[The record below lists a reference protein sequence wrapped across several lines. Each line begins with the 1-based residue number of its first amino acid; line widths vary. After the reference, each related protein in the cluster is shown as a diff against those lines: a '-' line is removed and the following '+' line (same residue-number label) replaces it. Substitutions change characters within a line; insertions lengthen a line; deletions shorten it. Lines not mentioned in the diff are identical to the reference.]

1 MSSPDRPASDGS
13 MVDAGVRRFAGS
25 RDTRTLVV
33 VAGIVSATIAGVYWL
48 LRSGFD
54 NPTGP
59 VIKSVSL
66 SMFLLAFPVV
76 VRTVFVRT
84 IRNRELPWWAS
95 HPFLWLATLG
105 LTGLIGRSVPIMGF
119 NPEPLIGSIG
129 VVAFTAIL
137 VTWMFEQ
144 GPVRAFSYIA
154 GSVAFG
160 VWTAG
165 VVWGRIYKN
174 PLYFETFIATGKV
187 HHDTLNLAATGNMLR
202 TYHVASTGI
211 DGLNYVPYHWGSAWL
226 FAQWAN
232 LIGID
237 VLRFYQ
243 LSFPVIVIPFFFG
256 GLVAFAIFLRNR
268 RRNEES
274 APTSLSGA
282 FWAVFIA
289 VCVGIAPIAGL
300 DAMGVW
306 TSNIMISESYTIA
319 VPAALLFAAVVMSW
333 GDGLTND
340 GASLADSKLGLTD
353 LLFLTVMIP
362 AGIVLLGYLKI
373 SLMALAFAAV
383 IYLAWRFR
391 LYRRMPFLASVVITA
406 VVFYLTYKQVS
417 LPAHREGF
425 VPLDYLSDF
434 VPPPWWPFFLFVHL
448 AWTWIYTIYRLRREN
463 IRDLGELGA
472 ALKGRRI
479 VDVELLVTLALIG
492 IVPGLI
498 IHIDGGSAFYFS
510 DVQRWLAAAM
520 LLSWIASTGVR
531 LWPARSPDAHP
542 GIAGW
547 PTRRLLIA
555 FLFFAAACST
565 VANALHWPLIMLRQ
579 NEAIREQLYEIAG
592 HPVTPGRIRNL
603 VALRDP
609 SILAV
614 GLHKSPNYTMATALE
629 QLQTT
634 PAQIRRREA
643 LFIPQSDTHYWTSLA
658 RPTECSFQS
667 FVGPALAG
675 IAMVDGMPAVGC
687 KLSKYYGIGSF
698 SPRAAM
704 QQPAATTDAALCA
717 RAKAIGANKVI
728 AMSFPGDSVVRRNIA
743 CSSNQT

>member
-1 MSSPDRPASDGS
+1 

-25 RDTRTLVV
+25 PDTRTLVV
-33 VAGIVSATIAGVYWL
+33 LAGIVSATIAAVYWV
-48 LRSGFD
+48 LRIGFD

-59 VIKSVSL
+59 IL
-66 SMFLLAFPVV
+66 ETLELALFLLAFPVV
-76 VRTVFVRT
+76 LRTAL
-84 IRNRELPWWAS
+84 IRAIGDREPRWWAS
-95 HPFLWLATLG
+95 HPFLWLVTIG
-105 LTGLIGRSVPIMGF
+105 STGLIGRAVPI
-119 NPEPLIGSIG
+119 IGNSAVILELVG
-129 VVAFTAIL
+129 LVFFTLIL
-137 VTWMFEQ
+137 VTWLYEQ
-144 GPVRAFSYIA
+144 GLWRSLSYIA
-154 GSVAFG
+154 GSIAFG

-202 TYHVASTGI
+202 TYHVATTGI

-237 VLRFYQ
+237 VLKFYQ

-256 GLVAFAIFLRNR
+256 CIVALAIFLRNR
-268 RRNEES
+268 RRDEGS
-274 APTSLSGA
+274 DPTRLSGT

-289 VCVGIAPIAGL
+289 IAVGIAPIAGL

-319 VPAALLFAAVVMSW
+319 VPAALLFAAVVVNW
-333 GDGLTND
+333 ADGLSVKTN
-340 GASLADSKLGLTD
+340 SLAESKLGWID
-353 LLFLTVMIP
+353 MLFLIALIP

-373 SLMALAFAAV
+373 SLMALAFAAIV
-383 IYLAWRFR
+383 YLGWRLR
-391 LYRRMPFLASVVITA
+391 LYRRIPFLAAILITT

-463 IRDLGELGA
+463 IHDLGELGTA
-472 ALKGRRI
+472 VKERRI
-479 VDVELLVTLALIG
+479 IDVELIVTLALIG
-492 IVPGLI
+492 VVPGLI

-510 DVQRWLAAAM
+510 DVQRWLAGAM
-520 LLSWIASTGVR
+520 LLSWIAFAGTR

-542 GIAGW
+542 GIGGW
-547 PTRRLLIA
+547 PTRRLLTALLFIA
-555 FLFFAAACST
+555 AVGSIIS
-565 VANALHWPLIMLRQ
+565 NAVRWPLIMLRQ
-579 NEAIREQLYEIAG
+579 NVAIREQLYQIAG
-592 HPVTPGRIRNL
+592 YPVSTGRIRNF
-603 VALRDP
+603 VNLRDP
-609 SILAV
+609 AILAT
-614 GLHKSPNYTMATALE
+614 GLRKSPNYAMATALAL
-629 QLQTT
+629 LQAT
-634 PAQIRRREA
+634 PSPVRRREA
-643 LFIPQSDTHYWTSLA
+643 LFVPQSDNHYWTSLA
-658 RPTECSFQS
+658 RPAECSFQS

-698 SPRAAM
+698 SPRVAS
-704 QQPAATTDAALCA
+704 QQPAETSDAALCV
-717 RAKAIGANKVI
+717 RAKAIGATRVI
-728 AMSFPGDSVVRRNIA
+728 SMRFPGDSVVRRDISCKSGA
-743 CSSNQT
+743 T